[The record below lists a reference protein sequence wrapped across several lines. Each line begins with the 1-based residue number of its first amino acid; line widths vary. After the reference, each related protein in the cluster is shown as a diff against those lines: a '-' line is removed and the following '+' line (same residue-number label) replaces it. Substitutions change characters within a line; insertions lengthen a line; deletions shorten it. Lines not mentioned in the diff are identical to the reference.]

1 MYTTKFRSLFPS
13 ILETNDMSDF
23 SLDRLFESIADMGA
37 TTGSYRTER
46 TESGWLL
53 ELALPGVTKEDVTIT
68 TEDSNLLIVID
79 SPAGW
84 VKKSKKTFAIPQ
96 SADIES
102 IFAEM
107 KDGILSVKLSTKK
120 EQKTKSIKI
129 N

>member
-1 MYTTKFRSLFPS
+1 MHTTKFRSIFPS

-23 SLDRLFESIADMGA
+23 SLDRLFESITDTRT

-68 TEDSNLLIVID
+68 TEDSNLLIGID
-79 SPAGW
+79 SPSGW
-84 VKKSKKTFAIPQ
+84 VKKSKKTFTIPQ

>member
-23 SLDRLFESIADMGA
+23 SLDRLFESITDMGA

-68 TEDSNLLIVID
+68 TEDSNLLIGID
-79 SPAGW
+79 SSSGW
-84 VKKSKKTFAIPQ
+84 VKKSKKTFTIPQ

>member
-68 TEDSNLLIVID
+68 TEDSNLLIGID
-79 SPAGW
+79 SSSGW